1 MPVGMM
7 HATRMATAPLLPVLL
22 TRESERELVLQAKKG
37 SLLLL
42 SSWSN
47 AASGKFSVL
56 PRTTHHVNG
65 DAIDIHPIV
74 RDEIYRIGYEAMHN
88 ACVHSGASQLEV
100 ELRYAQDLTLRVSD
114 NGRGIDP
121 VIAHTGKDGHFGL
134 QGMRER
140 ASRISGKFTL
150 VTSSN
155 SGTEITLV
163 VPRDIIA

>member
-1 MPVGMM
+1 MPAGMM
-7 HATRMATAPLLPVLL
+7 YETRMATAPLLPVLL
-22 TRESERELVLQAKKG
+22 TRDSERELVLQAKKG

-47 AASGKFSVL
+47 AGNA
-56 PRTTHHVNG
+56 TE
-65 DAIDIHPIV
+65 IHPIV
-74 RDEIYRIGYEAMHN
+74 RHDIYRIGHEAMHN
-88 ACVHSGASQLEV
+88 ACVHSGASQLDV
-100 ELRYAQDLTLRVSD
+100 ELRYAQELTLRVSD
-114 NGRGIDP
+114 YGTGIDP
-121 VIAHTGKDGHFGL
+121 VIAHTGKDGHVGL

-150 VTSSN
+150 VTSSH